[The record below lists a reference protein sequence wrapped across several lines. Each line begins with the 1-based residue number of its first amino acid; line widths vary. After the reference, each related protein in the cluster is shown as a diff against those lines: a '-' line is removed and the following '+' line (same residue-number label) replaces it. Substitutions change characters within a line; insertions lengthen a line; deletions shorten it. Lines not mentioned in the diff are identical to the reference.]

1 MSSPKATNRRQLSPL
16 VSLALRTVGVVMI
29 LASLL
34 DMIIL
39 PIPYNFSGNGS
50 TQWLLNFTTQI
61 VDRGII
67 PMIGIALLLAGS
79 WVASD
84 LGNAPQKQK
93 GWQSLQF
100 WALVLSCILG
110 LLYLLIFP
118 LHLNNVRIDSQQSL
132 AQITQ
137 EADQAQ
143 TELGTRLNAE
153 VQQQRQQ
160 IIQLLENE
168 DLLDQAIASGQVP
181 EQQAGLLQ
189 QFRDDPA
196 ALDQYIEQRVSE
208 LRTQFETEIGTR
220 REEALRAARTEALKS
235 GLRIG
240 ISSLLLA
247 IGYIIIGWSGLRS
260 LGQTNRAG

>member
-1 MSSPKATNRRQLSPL
+1 MSSPKAINRRQLSPL
-16 VSLALRTVGVVMI
+16 VSLTLKTVGVIMI

-39 PIPYNFSGNGS
+39 PMPYNFSGPNS

-67 PMIGIALLLAGS
+67 PMIGLALLLAGF
-79 WVASD
+79 WVSSD
-84 LGNAPQKQK
+84 LSTAPQKQK
-93 GWQSLQF
+93 SWQSLQF
-100 WALVLSCILG
+100 WALLLSCVLG

-137 EADQAQ
+137 EADQARTQ
-143 TELGTRLNAE
+143 LDTRLSAE

-160 IIQLLENE
+160 IVQLLENE
-168 DLLDQAIASGQVP
+168 DLLDQAIATGQVP
-181 EQQAGLLQ
+181 EQQAELLR
-189 QFRDDPA
+189 QFRDDPP
-196 ALDQYIEQRVSE
+196 ALDQYIEQRVGE

-220 REEALRAARTEALKS
+220 REDALQTTRTEALKS

-247 IGYIIIGWSGLRS
+247 IGYIIIGWSGLRA
-260 LGQTNRAG
+260 LRQAN

>member
-1 MSSPKATNRRQLSPL
+1 
-16 VSLALRTVGVVMI
+16 MI

-39 PIPYNFSGNGS
+39 PMPYKFSGDGS
-50 TQWLLNFTTQI
+50 TQWLLGFTTQI

-67 PMIGIALLLAGS
+67 PMIGIALLLLGF
-79 WVASD
+79 WVSSD
-84 LGNAPQKQK
+84 LGAAPQKQK
-93 GWQSLQF
+93 SWQSLQF
-100 WALVLSCILG
+100 WTLVLSCILG

-132 AQITQ
+132 EQITQ
-137 EADQAQ
+137 EANQAQ
-143 TELGTRLNAE
+143 SQLNAEVNAE

-160 IIQLLENE
+160 IVQLLENE
-168 DLLDQAIASGQVP
+168 ELLEQAIASGQVP
-181 EQQAGLLQ
+181 EEQAGLLR

-196 ALDQYIEQRVSE
+196 ALDQYIEQRVGE
-208 LRTQFETEIGTR
+208 LRTQFETEIGSR
-220 REEALRAARTEALKS
+220 REDALSNARTEALKS

-247 IGYIIIGWSGLRS
+247 IGYIIIGFSGLRA
-260 LGQTNRAG
+260 LGQN

>member
-1 MSSPKATNRRQLSPL
+1 MSSPKAINRRQLSPL
-16 VSLALRTVGVVMI
+16 VSLALKTVGVVMI

-39 PIPYNFSGNGS
+39 PMPYNFSGDGS
-50 TQWLLNFTTQI
+50 TQWLLSFTTQV

-79 WVASD
+79 WVTSD
-84 LGNAPQKQK
+84 VGTVSQKK
-93 GWQSLQF
+93 SWQSLQF
-100 WALVLSCILG
+100 WALVLSCLLG

-160 IIQLLENE
+160 IVQLLENE
-168 DLLDQAIASGQVP
+168 ELLEQAIASGQVP
-181 EQQAGLLQ
+181 EQQAELLRG
-189 QFRDDPA
+189 FRDDPA
-196 ALDQYIEQRVSE
+196 ALDQYIEQRVGE

-247 IGYIIIGWSGLRS
+247 IGYIIIGWSGLRA
-260 LGQTNRAG
+260 LGQPNRGG